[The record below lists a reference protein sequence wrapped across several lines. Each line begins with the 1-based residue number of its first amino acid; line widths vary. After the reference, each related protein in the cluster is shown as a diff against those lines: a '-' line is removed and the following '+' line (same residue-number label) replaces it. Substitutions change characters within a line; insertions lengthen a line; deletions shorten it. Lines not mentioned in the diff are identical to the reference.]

1 MNIDYKT
8 STIAG
13 RPGLLDSALFPDCVS
28 DSTDRPNRVNWE
40 FKNDIKSLQKSIK
53 SSLSCGYKLTA
64 IIYMSNILL
73 QSNDSCTDNA
83 PNYLQR

>member
-13 RPGLLDSALFPDCVS
+13 RPGLLDSALFPESGS
-28 DSTDRPNRVNWE
+28 DSTDRPNRVNWKFE
-40 FKNDIKSLQKSIK
+40 NEIKSLQKSIK
-53 SSLSCGYKLTA
+53 SSLYKLTA
-64 IIYMSNILL
+64 IMYMCNILL
-73 QSNDSCTDNA
+73 QPNDSCTDNA

>member
-13 RPGLLDSALFPDCVS
+13 RPGLLDSALFPECGS
-28 DSTDRPNRVNWE
+28 DSTDRPNRVNWKFE
-40 FKNDIKSLQKSIK
+40 NDIKSLQKSTK
-53 SSLSCGYKLTA
+53 SSLSCSYKLTA
-64 IIYMSNILL
+64 IIYVCNILL
-73 QSNDSCTDNA
+73 QPNDSCTDNA